1 MGAKKGLKRKLLMPH
16 WENDLRNQENG
27 YEWMR
32 VAKMATI
39 WS

>member
-27 YEWMR
+27 YGEGEWQ
-32 VAKMATI
+32 KNGHNL
-39 WS
+39 